1 MQQVHAPNPST
12 TATPR
17 RIYNPIQKD
26 AAIFHQTSEETNG
39 EYSLLDIEVAPG
51 GGNVLHYH
59 KAFAEHFTVLSG
71 EFGVQVGK
79 DKYVLQPG
87 MSAVAPAMKVHRWY
101 NNTQQT
107 AIVRIELR
115 PGSTGFEQF
124 LHVVY
129 GLARDGLADEQGIP
143 KSLAHKALVVELGD
157 TNLPGFFTVIAPVL
171 RLIARRARKQGIER
185 DLIERYCR

>member
-1 MQQVHAPNPST
+1 M
-12 TATPR
+12 
-17 RIYNPIQKD
+17 
-26 AAIFHQTSEETNG
+26 IFHQTSEETNG

-101 NNTQQT
+101 NNTLQT

-124 LHVVY
+124 LQVVY
-129 GLARDGLADEQGIP
+129 GLARDGLADKHGIP

-157 TNLPGFFTVIAPVL
+157 TNIPGFFTAIAPVL